1 MELASVVHSSAVASG
16 HAAVSVSRAVDVAGQ
31 LRTAIIEGDDARL
44 ARLLSDLLRVRGL
57 TRGQR
62 VRLQS
67 RALMNLV
74 HSLRSAALNDEL
86 TGLLNRRGFI
96 QTATRLLDLAL
107 RDRQAAHLV
116 YFHLEL
122 ADPAPAPAP
131 NRRLELVRDLL
142 LRRMG
147 NFLRDAFPSYGVYEV
162 LGRLGGGEFAALTPI
177 PENASLSALLMRA
190 LAPESGAEA
199 PALPVRVAVAH
210 FDPASPAAIDELLQQ
225 ACYELM
231 EEAAHEAGPVQ
242 PVAPIASIGSAPRS
256 DLTLA

>member
-16 HAAVSVSRAVDVAGQ
+16 HAAGSVARAVDVAGQ

-74 HSLRSAALNDEL
+74 HSLRSAALTDEL

-107 RDRQAAHLV
+107 RDCQSAHLV
-116 YFHLEL
+116 YF
-122 ADPAPAPAP
+122 
-131 NRRLELVRDLL
+131 RLEV
-142 LRRMG
+142 
-147 NFLRDAFPSYGVYEV
+147 
-162 LGRLGGGEFAALTPI
+162 GE
-177 PENASLSALLMRA
+177 
-190 LAPESGAEA
+190 
-199 PALPVRVAVAH
+199 PA
-210 FDPASPAAIDELLQQ
+210 Q
-225 ACYELM
+225 
-231 EEAAHEAGPVQ
+231 
-242 PVAPIASIGSAPRS
+242 
-256 DLTLA
+256 